1 MQTSTDYP
9 DSDLHQLQYQLAAIQ
24 EQQHL
29 QTFLIEQFH
38 RQLKSYQT
46 KQAHGDQQ
54 RTKFSSSSDGDE
66 DRSTLSPLD
75 LSSTSIKSDEDQST
89 SLIQFQME
97 SHEGEPENPHMSKVR
112 WPSISPTHS
121 PAHLLA
127 KGHDR
132 TSASF
137 VSGFSRV
144 RVH

>member
-1 MQTSTDYP
+1 MQTSTDTP

-38 RQLKSYQT
+38 RQLKSYQQ
-46 KQAHGDQQ
+46 KHAHGDQQ
-54 RTKFSSSSDGDE
+54 RTKFTPSMPSSSSDGDE

-75 LSSTSIKSDEDQST
+75 LSSTSIKSDEDPPS

-112 WPSISPTHS
+112 LTRRSPSFT
-121 PAHLLA
+121 PASSLA
-127 KGHDR
+127 QGHDR
-132 TSASF
+132 AART
-137 VSGFSRV
+137 
-144 RVH
+144 HEH